1 MIVNDFFVEDV
12 VPKIGGNVP
21 MRWSCLSL
29 AVAVVMIST
38 AWAQPKLQI
47 VDGPVVNWGTV
58 SSKQSPLKAKV
69 KIVNIGDEELKISKV
84 RAACGCTATLLDK
97 DLLKPGDT
105 ATIDVSLNIR
115 GRSGSVTKTVT
126 ISSNDPK
133 QPRKVLYLKAVV
145 RDPVTISPRYFA
157 FGSMEVG
164 KEARAQVK
172 VKNNTKEDITLS
184 EFKASNGL
192 QLNVKDPM
200 TLKAGSS
207 VVLLVKVTP
216 TKPGPFTGVVTFK
229 TSHPDFSS
237 FQVMAYGNV
246 KKPEQSKVFE
256 KPSSKK

>member
-1 MIVNDFFVEDV
+1 
-12 VPKIGGNVP
+12 
-21 MRWSCLSL
+21 MRRSFLSL
-29 AVAVVMIST
+29 FVACLTVASVL
-38 AWAQPKLQI
+38 AQPKLE
-47 VDGPVVNWGTV
+47 VVGGPVVNWGTV
-58 SSKQSPLKAKV
+58 NSKQSPLKAKV
-69 KIVNIGDEELKISKV
+69 KIVNSGNEELKISKV
-84 RAACGCTATLLDK
+84 HAACGCTATLLDK

-184 EFKASNGL
+184 DFKASNGL

-207 VVLLVKVTP
+207 AVLLVKVTP

-246 KKPEQSKVFE
+246 KKVEEQSKVFE
-256 KPSSKK
+256 KPSNKK

>member
-1 MIVNDFFVEDV
+1 MQRSF
-12 VPKIGGNVP
+12 
-21 MRWSCLSL
+21 LSL
-29 AVAVVMIST
+29 FVAFLTVAS
-38 AWAQPKLQI
+38 AFAQPKLEI
-47 VDGPVVNWGTV
+47 VGGPVVNWGTV
-58 SSKQSPLKAKV
+58 NSKQSPLKAKV
-69 KIVNIGDEELKISKV
+69 KIVNTGNEELKISKV
-84 RAACGCTATLLDK
+84 RPSCGCTATLLDK

-164 KEARAQVK
+164 KPARAQVK
-172 VKNNTKEDITLS
+172 VQNNTKEDITLS
-184 EFKASNGL
+184 DFKASNGL

-200 TLKAGSS
+200 TLKAGASAIL
-207 VVLLVKVTP
+207 VVKVTP